1 MSLRGTNQESGRP
14 YNRRIV
20 LETIRLHGPIARG
33 EIARRVG
40 LTVQTVSTI
49 IRELELQD
57 FIIGAREEPKGR
69 GYPATA
75 LTLNPEG
82 GFAIG
87 ANVSPIGID
96 VALVNLSGEIVGQA
110 GREIVNPEPELAFG
124 EIARLAAEL
133 RTLRPKGRMLGLGMA
148 MPGPFDVE
156 AMSFVGPTTLQGW
169 KDVRIAERLNA
180 ATHLPAFVGGDVASA
195 ALSERLYGA
204 GRNLREFY
212 YLYLGVGT
220 GGRLVHEGRVLQ
232 GVRGNAGEIGHV
244 PFVPDGEYCPSCGNR
259 GCLERYVSVEAFDRR
274 SKIVGEE
281 GWIKEAAPLLR
292 TAILAIENLFDPETI
307 IFGGLAPEA
316 VMKKLAR
323 AAEPLLPSVSER
335 RNRDVPRLTLSVAG
349 KAALLRGA
357 AALAFSNVLAPRIG
371 SGTDDENDP
380 LMHKPKAE
388 KAA

>member
-1 MSLRGTNQESGRP
+1 MVLRGTNQESGRP

-57 FIIGAREEPKGR
+57 FIVGAREEPKGR

-87 ANVSPIGID
+87 ANVTPIGVD
-96 VALVNLSGEIVGQA
+96 VALVNIAGDIIA
-110 GREIVNPEPELAFG
+110 HIGREISHPEPERAFA
-124 EIARLAAEL
+124 EIAEAAVEL
-133 RTLRPKGRMLGLGMA
+133 RRLRPKGRMLGLGMA

-156 AMSFVGPTTLQGW
+156 SMSFVGPTTLQGW
-169 KDVRIAERLNA
+169 KDVPIQERLNA
-180 ATHLPAFVGGDVASA
+180 ATGLPAFVGGDVSSA

-204 GRNLREFY
+204 GRALREFY

-220 GGRLVHEGRVLQ
+220 GGAFVHDGQAMR
-232 GVRGNAGEIGHV
+232 GARGNAGEIGHV
-244 PFVPDGEYCPSCGNR
+244 SFVPGGEPCPCGNR
-259 GCLERYVSVEAFDRR
+259 GCLERYLSVEALDRR
-274 SKIVGEE
+274 ARIIGED
-281 GWIKEAAPLLR
+281 GWVAEVAPLLR
-292 TAILAIENLFDPETI
+292 TAITAIENLFDPETI

-323 AAEPLLPSVSER
+323 AVEPLQPSVAER
-335 RNRDVPRLTLSVAG
+335 RDRKIPRLTLSTTG

-371 SGTDDENDP
+371 SGSDDDNDP
-380 LMHKPKAE
+380 LMPKPKAE

>member
-1 MSLRGTNQESGRP
+1 MALRGTNQESGRP

-87 ANVSPIGID
+87 ADVSPIGID
-96 VALVNLSGEIVGQA
+96 VALINLAGDIIGQA
-110 GREIVNPEPELAFG
+110 GREIVNPDPGLAFA
-124 EIARLAAEL
+124 EIARLAGEL
-133 RTLRPKGRMLGLGMA
+133 RALRPKGRMLGLGMA

-169 KDVRIAERLNA
+169 KDVPIAERLHA
-180 ATHLPAFVGGDVASA
+180 ATGLPAFVGGDVASA

-204 GRNLREFY
+204 GRNLQEFY

-220 GGRLVHEGRVLQ
+220 GGRLVHEGQVLR

-244 PFVPDGEYCPSCGNR
+244 PFIPDGEYCPSCGNR
-259 GCLERYVSVEAFDRR
+259 GCLERYLSVEAFDRR
-274 SKIVGEE
+274 SKVVGED
-281 GWIKEAAPLLR
+281 GWIAEAAPLLR

-323 AAEPLLPSVSER
+323 AAEPLLPSVSAR
-335 RNRDVPRLTLSVAG
+335 RDRSVPRFTLSITG

-371 SGTDDENDP
+371 TSGDDDSDP
-380 LMHKPKAE
+380 LMHKQKPE